1 MRPWSQIT
9 SLILGIAGLVVALI
23 PRHYTPEFS
32 GVNNFRL
39 IPWPSSTTA
48 SSKATTAGWRP
59 SPRISCQESAGDLA
73 FVVCISG
80 TGITVRLPM
89 GRSEED
95 SRIKLNLN

>member
-39 IPWPSSTTA
+39 IPWP
-48 SSKATTAGWRP
+48 
-59 SPRISCQESAGDLA
+59 
-73 FVVCISG
+73 
-80 TGITVRLPM
+80 RLMRFPIFWI
-89 GRSEED
+89 GLLLLGY
-95 SRIKLNLN
+95 IAIQALNPAWAYFQSDRG